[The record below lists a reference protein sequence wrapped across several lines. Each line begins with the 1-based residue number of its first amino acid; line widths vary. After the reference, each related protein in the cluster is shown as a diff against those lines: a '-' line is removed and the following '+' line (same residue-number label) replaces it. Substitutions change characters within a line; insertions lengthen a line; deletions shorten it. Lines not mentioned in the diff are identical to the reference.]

1 MEAGG
6 GSRIVKAG
14 DRVVYPVTGKKRVR
28 WIPGQVTH
36 VGDGVVSVWVK
47 GQGETRVASTLVR
60 EA

>member
-1 MEAGG
+1 M
-6 GSRIVKAG
+6 KAG